1 MDTLRLTAKLEQ
13 AGFSG
18 IQAAALAE
26 AINDEQL
33 SIMRRLEMRTERRL
47 RRIAVLLWLVLAANI
62 AILLRL
68 FWPLIPPLPWP

>member
-68 FWPLIPPLPWP
+68 FWPLIPPLPWS